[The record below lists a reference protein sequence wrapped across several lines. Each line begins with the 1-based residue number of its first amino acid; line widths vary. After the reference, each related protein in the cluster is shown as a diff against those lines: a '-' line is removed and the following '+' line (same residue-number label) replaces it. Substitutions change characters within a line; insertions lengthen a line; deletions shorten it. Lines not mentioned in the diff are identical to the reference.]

1 MEETA
6 RVLIVDDEISALYT
20 LEMLLSPESYK
31 ITLANSPEEAL
42 VLLDSDPPDVILLD
56 VMMPGITG
64 YEVCQRLKGDDRWRH
79 IPVILVT
86 ALDGKDDLVRGLN
99 SGADEFISKPVNGP
113 ELRARVKSMLRIK
126 EQYDEIQEAL
136 HLREELANM
145 IIHDMRTPISAIVL
159 YVDLLSRLYDSSDNQ
174 KRVVPKL
181 RSQAQRLNSMLT
193 DMLLVAKMKSG
204 KLVLNC
210 TPIDLVELVE
220 TAVQDQEAVAE
231 AKGISM
237 VTELPDDVQ
246 LISLDGK
253 MMQRTLENL
262 LSNAL
267 KFSPEDSTV
276 TVRLTSCTE
285 PAPSSNGH
293 QTSLC
298 LQVTDEG
305 PGIPEEFRETIFD
318 RYEVVKMKSADIPQ
332 VGIGLAFCK
341 MVVEAHGGD
350 ISVGSNQPQ
359 GAVFTIKLLPAD

>member
-1 MEETA
+1 MEDTA
-6 RVLIVDDEISALYT
+6 RILIVDDEISALYT
-20 LEMLLSPESYK
+20 LEMLLSPMPYDIK
-31 ITLANSPEEAL
+31 LANSPEEAF
-42 VLLDSDPPDVILLD
+42 VLLENDPPDVILLD

-86 ALDGKDDLVRGLN
+86 ALDGKDDLVQGLN

-113 ELRARVKSMLRIK
+113 EMRARVRSMLRIK
-126 EQYDEIQEAL
+126 QQYDEIQEAL
-136 HLREELANM
+136 YLREELANM
-145 IIHDMRTPISAIVL
+145 IVHDMRTPISAIVL

-210 TPIDLVELVE
+210 TPVDLVELVE

-231 AKGISM
+231 GKKITV
-237 VTELPDDVQ
+237 VTELPDDAQ
-246 LISLDGK
+246 LMSLDGK
-253 MMQRTLENL
+253 LMQRTLENL

-276 TVRLTSCTE
+276 AVRLAYTE
-285 PAPSSNGH
+285 PGPSANGC
-293 QTSLC
+293 QSGLC

-305 PGIPEEFRETIFD
+305 PGIPEEFRESIFD
-318 RYEVVKMKSADIPQ
+318 RYEVVKMKTADTPQ

-341 MVVEAHGGD
+341 MVIEAHGGN
-350 ISVGSNQPQ
+350 ISVDSNRPH
-359 GAVFTIKLLPAD
+359 GAVFTIEL

>member
-1 MEETA
+1 MEDTA
-6 RVLIVDDEISALYT
+6 RVLIVDDELSALYT
-20 LEMLLSPESYK
+20 LEMLLTPEPYDIK
-31 ITLANSPEEAL
+31 LANSPEEAFVTL
-42 VLLDSDPPDVILLD
+42 ESDPPDVILLD

-79 IPVILVT
+79 IPIILVT
-86 ALDGKDDLVRGLN
+86 ALDSKDDLVRGLN

-113 ELRARVKSMLRIK
+113 EMRARVRSMLRIK
-126 EQYDEIQEAL
+126 QQYDDIQEAM

-145 IIHDMRTPISAIVL
+145 IVHDMRTPISAIVL
-159 YVDLLSRLYDSSDNQ
+159 YIDLLSRLYDSSDHH

-210 TPIDLVELVE
+210 SPVNIVELVE
-220 TAVQDQEAVAE
+220 TAVQDQKAVAE
-231 AKGISM
+231 SKRITV
-237 VTELPDDVQ
+237 VTDLPNDVQ
-246 LISLDGK
+246 LMSLDSK
-253 MMQRTLENL
+253 LIQRTLENL

-276 TVRLTSCTE
+276 TVHLAYGK
-285 PAPSSNGH
+285 PGPSSNGH
-293 QTSLC
+293 QPRLR

-305 PGIPEEFRETIFD
+305 PGIPEEFRESIFD
-318 RYEVVKMKSADIPQ
+318 RYEVVKMKTADIPQ

-341 MVVEAHGGD
+341 MVVEAHGGT
-350 ISVGSNQPQ
+350 ISVNDNQPQ
-359 GAVFTIKLLPAD
+359 GAVFTVEL

>member
-6 RVLIVDDEISALYT
+6 HILIVDDEISSLYT
-20 LEMLLSPESYK
+20 LEMLLSPEPYEIK
-31 ITLANSPEEAL
+31 LANSPEEAF
-42 VLLDSDPPDVILLD
+42 VLLDSDSPDVILLD

-86 ALDGKDDLVRGLN
+86 ALDGKDDLVQGLN

-113 ELRARVKSMLRIK
+113 ELRARVRSMLRIK
-126 EQYDEIQEAL
+126 KQYDEIQETL
-136 HLREELANM
+136 YLREELANM

-159 YVDLLSRLYDSSDNQ
+159 YVDLLSRLYDPSDNQ

-210 TPIDLVELVE
+210 TPANLVELVE
-220 TAVQDQEAVAE
+220 TTVADQQAAAK
-231 AKGISM
+231 AKGITM

-253 MMQRTLENL
+253 MIQRTIENL

-276 TVRLTSCTE
+276 TVRLASYTE
-285 PAPSSNGH
+285 PISSSNGR
-293 QTSLC
+293 QTSFR

-305 PGIPEEFRETIFD
+305 PGIPEEFQETIFD
-318 RYEVVKMKSADIPQ
+318 RYEVIKMKTADIPQ

-341 MVVEAHGGD
+341 MVVEAHGGN

-359 GAVFTIKLLPAD
+359 GAVFTVEL